1 MEQKRF
7 KTFITSNTV
16 EKQNKTKQ
24 MHIDNLLCA
33 YVLPTHYLI

>member
-16 EKQNKTKQ
+16 EEKKKQIL
-24 MHIDNLLCA
+24 IDNLLCA
-33 YVLPTHYLI
+33 YVLPTHYLN